1 MRSVPFRLGAAGFA
15 AALLFPVAAFA
26 AAIPAPAPRVLR
38 HLTFAVGVDVETRTD
53 TKVSGIEGPPSGTA
67 SSTGTQ
73 IEKGTITADV
83 VAATGDGGIVI
94 DVSEDTDTR
103 KAGVARVAILGSTI
117 SYNPNLDVTD
127 EERDLLRFL
136 SRSFVKD
143 GEIDVGT
150 TWSSDAKSDL
160 GTDHAD
166 YSVTAVDADAKT
178 IDIAVDEKAS
188 QAGPRGFDGT
198 TRGTVKY
205 DMGVL
210 VPLSFS
216 LDTKRRAQQGLEQTL
231 TVETKVTSTL
241 TSDSF
246 HNATN

>member
-1 MRSVPFRLGAAGFA
+1 M
-15 AALLFPVAAFA
+15 AAFA
-26 AAIPAPAPRVLR
+26 AATPPPAPRVLR

-53 TKVSGIEGPPSGTA
+53 TKVSGIEGPASGTA
-67 SSTGTQ
+67 SNTGTQ
-73 IEKGTITADV
+73 IQKGSITVDV
-83 VAATGDGGIVI
+83 VAATGDGGIVV

-117 SYNPNLDVTD
+117 SYDPNKDVTD
-127 EERDLLRFL
+127 EERDVLRFL

-143 GEIDVGT
+143 GEISVGT
-150 TWSSDAKSDL
+150 SWATDANSSL
-160 GTDHAD
+160 GTDHAA

-178 IDIAVDEKAS
+178 IDIAVDERAS
-188 QAGPRGFDGT
+188 QTGPRGFDGT

-216 LDTKRRAQQGLEQTL
+216 LDTKRRAQQGIDQTV

-246 HNATN
+246 HKAAT